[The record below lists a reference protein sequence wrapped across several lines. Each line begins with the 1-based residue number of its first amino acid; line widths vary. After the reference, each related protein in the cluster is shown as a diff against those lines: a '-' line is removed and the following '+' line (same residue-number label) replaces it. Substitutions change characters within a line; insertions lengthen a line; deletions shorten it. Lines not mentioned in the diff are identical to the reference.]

1 MGKLFSKSK
10 HPKHNTEG
18 GFDSLDTAGA
28 GRYKGEDKSGSKMN
42 RHVSKTYHSQ
52 PTGEPLHT
60 DAVVSLAKIQPGLCV
75 AGSKDKTVSLYDY
88 HNHRL
93 EDRWTGHAREIT
105 KVYYGIQCQA
115 IFSASRDKTVK
126 LWKRGNAS
134 PIREYDGHD
143 LVVSAIHLNKDNS
156 LLCTGSRDNT
166 IKLWDVE
173 TGDCLRENKTSRN
186 LVTDVKFVPESH
198 ILVQT
203 GEDKDVRLFD
213 TRTMYIAHTFPRKQY
228 IQMSCDVSADG
239 NYCLTCSNGFG
250 GNGCETTLWDLRA
263 LQIVQEYK
271 GHTEAVECCIFLP
284 DQDRQLIATSSR
296 DCTVRIWDQN
306 TRDTVAQCTIS
317 GSGPLTSLIAYED
330 NSICVSSFNTGI
342 HELHL
347 SVPEGLLL
355 QQSTF

>member
-10 HPKHNTEG
+10 HPKQNTQS

-28 GRYKGEDKSGSKMN
+28 HREDKSYARMN
-42 RHVSKTYHSQ
+42 RHVSNTYQQQ
-52 PTGEPLHT
+52 PTGEAIHSE
-60 DAVVSLAKIQPGLCV
+60 AVVSLAKIQPGLCL

-93 EDRWTGHAREIT
+93 EDRWTGHSREIT
-105 KVYYGIQCQA
+105 KVYYGLQCQG
-115 IFSASRDKTVK
+115 IFSASRDRTVK

-134 PIREYDGHD
+134 PMREYDGHD
-143 LVVSAIHLNKDNS
+143 LVVSAIHLNKENS

-173 TGDCLRENKTSRN
+173 SGNCLRENKTSRN
-186 LVTDVKFVPESH
+186 LVTDVKFVPDSH
-198 ILVQT
+198 LLVQT
-203 GEDKDVRLFD
+203 GEDKESGRLFD
-213 TRTMYIAHTFPRKQY
+213 TRTMYVAHTFPRKQY

-250 GNGCETTLWDLRA
+250 GNGCEATLWDLRE
-263 LQIVQEYK
+263 LKIVKEFK
-271 GHTEAVECCIFLP
+271 GHTEAIECCIFLP
-284 DQDRQLIATSSR
+284 NQERDLIATSSR
-296 DCTVRIWDQN
+296 DCSVRVWDQN
-306 TRDTVAQCTIS
+306 TNDCIARCTIS

-342 HELHL
+342 HELNL
-347 SVPEGLLL
+347 SVQDGSLL
-355 QQSTF
+355 QRSSF